1 MFLVFQGEAG
11 SFNIIGRSA
20 NPIDNSTREM
30 NQHLQ
35 YYQTRAFEAAF
46 FSKVKII
53 RLIQSR
59 MEGSIRSHDLRE
71 LMQFHDIE
79 INVDGSTGRTYN
91 SGKYTAVELGMT
103 QNDIWNLNSQ
113 CSRFTSGIVNDGV
126 FVIFS
131 WCGYLTSLQVY
142 CCWNPAI
149 CQQAKI

>member
-71 LMQFHDIE
+71 LM
-79 INVDGSTGRTYN
+79 
-91 SGKYTAVELGMT
+91 
-103 QNDIWNLNSQ
+103 
-113 CSRFTSGIVNDGV
+113 RFQGGTREEK
-126 FVIFS
+126 
-131 WCGYLTSLQVY
+131 LRRH
-142 CCWNPAI
+142 
-149 CQQAKI
+149 